1 MSEKSSDYCKVPT
14 NEILN
19 SLERTVPSHYGCGVR
34 HIQFVIFL
42 LCMTVAF
49 IARSHLG
56 VTIVAMT
63 NISQKNVTNETLINV
78 TEQIDTNSIF
88 SEAEFI
94 GISETDELN
103 NNTEAENSTSKHEV
117 YDWDMSIQEMVLGAF
132 FTGYCIGMVPSGIL
146 SQRCGG
152 KISFQFSLLIN
163 GITSIVTPWL
173 VEWGGWKAVCGCRF
187 LQGISQSG
195 TYPSI
200 QSLLSKWVPANEL
213 GAFTSYIYTGTT
225 LGTVIGFQLGG
236 FLAES
241 RWGWPTT
248 FWVVGILCILCSI
261 IMTIFGAASP
271 NDHKSISEEEKMF
284 IFGDRSDKLIKRNK
298 KVPWKSIITSKPIW
312 ATYVSNI
319 SSGCTFI
326 FFLTQVPS
334 YIHYILG
341 NDVMKSGLLS
351 SLPYIASLF
360 TSVGFGILSDY
371 LTNNNI
377 LSTKTARRISNS
389 FSQVGIS
396 LSLFMSTVVTSTE
409 LVVTCLVIAMG
420 CQMGVHTGWMVNQID
435 LAPNYTGAVMTIGN
449 SMATFFIQ
457 LMPFMISNIVIDVRN
472 LIQWRI
478 CFGIVAAWT
487 LVGNAVFVIMMS
499 AEKQPWND
507 YADISTD
514 EEKNEHE
521 NNVIVKK

>member
-103 NNTEAENSTSKHEV
+103 NNTEAENSTSKHEFQV

-284 IFGDRSDKLIKRNK
+284 IFGDRSDKLI
-298 KVPWKSIITSKPIW
+298 
-312 ATYVSNI
+312 
-319 SSGCTFI
+319 
-326 FFLTQVPS
+326 
-334 YIHYILG
+334 
-341 NDVMKSGLLS
+341 KSGLLS